1 MEIKN
6 AKITNVSL
14 TCSDHS
20 VLTFYLTLEG
30 GGWGVNVGSYVL
42 GKNQCN
48 YIEGSG
54 KGMVALIKIM
64 NVVGVEKWEDL
75 KGKYVRIVDEGW
87 GSTVTKIGNILE
99 DKWFD
104 LREFFSENEDD
115 YIGRWALDERP
126 PKEHE
131 GKKEVWIVNWLI
143 DVPKDTETIFEN
155 RESMYI
161 AIEEIIQ
168 NCFPAPSDAYD
179 DYIASKK
186 CYKDKDFFNCSICL
200 AKKGYI

>member
-14 TCSDHS
+14 TCSDYS

-30 GGWGVNVGSYVL
+30 GGWGVNVGGYVL

-54 KGMVALIKIM
+54 KGMAALIKIM

-115 YIGRWALDERP
+115 YIGRWALDEKP
-126 PKEHE
+126 PKEYE

-155 RESMYI
+155 RELMYI
-161 AIEEIIQ
+161 AVEEIIQ
-168 NCFPAPSDAYD
+168 NSAAYD

-186 CYKDKDFFNCSICL
+186 CYKDKDFFNCGVCL